1 LGQRGKL
8 NFRFQI
14 SDFRLISGFRD
25 FGIAGLVVV
34 ALAAAMDGQGAPP
47 RVLDRGDRSQVM
59 SAREVVVRTTA
70 EWDALWR
77 SHQPARQPATVDFSK
92 EMVVGVF
99 LGSKPTPGYGVTI
112 VSAAEEGNVL
122 RVRYRETSPPSDA
135 ILAQVITFP
144 YQIVAI
150 PKSSATDV
158 KFDKVK

>member
-1 LGQRGKL
+1 MLRVLVMSWLVLAAAGQRG
-8 NFRFQI
+8 
-14 SDFRLISGFRD
+14 D
-25 FGIAGLVVV
+25 
-34 ALAAAMDGQGAPP
+34 PP
-47 RVLDRGDRSQVM
+47 RVLDTGARSQIVA
-59 SAREVVVRTTA
+59 AREVVVRTLA

-77 SHQPARQPATVDFSK
+77 SHQPARPPATVDFSE

-112 VSAAEEGNVL
+112 VSASEEGNVL

-150 PKSSATDV
+150 PKSAATDV
-158 KFDKVK
+158 KFEKIK

>member
-1 LGQRGKL
+1 
-8 NFRFQI
+8 
-14 SDFRLISGFRD
+14 LIIGFRV
-25 FGIAGLVVV
+25 FVISWL
-34 ALAAAMDGQGAPP
+34 LMAAQGETTL
-47 RVLDRGDRSQVM
+47 RTVDKGDRSQIM
-59 SAREVVVRTTA
+59 SAREVVVRTPA

-77 SHQPARQPATVDFSK
+77 SHVPARPPAAVDFSK

-112 VSAAEEGNVL
+112 VSAAEEGGVL

-150 PKSSATDV
+150 PKSTLTDV
-158 KFDKVK
+158 KFEKIK